1 MVSFVIPITV
11 LVLCG
16 ISTILFVQDTNEH
29 PCRSGIEPPASLST
43 KPVIAYSCIMV
54 VATFVVSVVFVI
66 LFKELDVFATLK
78 RMILLC
84 VIWPL
89 AYIDYK
95 TYRIPNTFILYGLIC
110 RAVLI
115 PIELMFNPYF
125 RVDIISELIAA
136 AALFAAALLC
146 AVCMRGSIGAG
157 DMKLFLVMG
166 IFLGLEAIWS
176 AMFLSLLVSFVA
188 VIYLLVTKKKS
199 KKDVIPFGP
208 AIVIGVYL
216 SVCLMGG

>member
-166 IFLGLEAIWS
+166 IYLQTSPADEPIYQFMDKKRSEGKPYKVYMMASANKFLRIYYATVKAYLNTIDEA
-176 AMFLSLLVSFVA
+176 
-188 VIYLLVTKKKS
+188 
-199 KKDVIPFGP
+199 
-208 AIVIGVYL
+208 
-216 SVCLMGG
+216 

>member
-1 MVSFVIPITV
+1 MISFIIPIIV
-11 LVLCG
+11 AILCG
-16 ISTILFVQDTNEH
+16 ISTILFIQDSNEH
-29 PCRSGIEPPASLST
+29 PCRNGIEMPANTSS
-43 KPVIAYSCIMV
+43 KPVIIYSCIMTTV
-54 VATFVVSVVFVI
+54 TIAIAVIFVAAFPEQNSFLI
-66 LFKELDVFATLK
+66 LK
-78 RMILLC
+78 RMILMC

-115 PIELMFNPYF
+115 PVELMFNPLF

-136 AALFAAALLC
+136 SALFLAVLLC
-146 AVCMRGSIGAG
+146 AVCMHGSIGAG
-157 DMKLFLVMG
+157 DIKLFLVLG
-166 IFLGLEAIWS
+166 LFLGLEAIWS
-176 AMFLSLLVSFVA
+176 AVFMSLLISFVI
-188 VIYLLVTKKKS
+188 VIYLLATKKKTR
-199 KKDVIPFGP
+199 KDVIPFGP